1 MTYRNSVHILHSQ
14 KDQLYVGYHL
24 SVSEIKWFIA
34 PFNKSQ
40 WYGRITV
47 YWNILNLGTEI
58 RNLVVSFRHLSIAD
72 NNLMKLYT
80 KQSLYYMFCVTHV
93 NRSQKC
99 PFLKFHRKMI
109 LLLFTR
115 AL

>member
-1 MTYRNSVHILHSQ
+1 MTYRNSVHILLSQ

-34 PFNKSQ
+34 PFNELH
-40 WYGRITV
+40 WYRRITV
-47 YWNILNLGTEI
+47 YWNILNLGMEI
-58 RNLVVSFRHLSIAD
+58 RNRVVSFRHLSMAD

-80 KQSLYYMFCVTHV
+80 KQSLYYLFCVTHV

-99 PFLKFHRKMI
+99 SFLKFHCKMI
-109 LLLFTR
+109 LLLLTR